1 MACLADFP
9 WRSAFFIVDKL
20 PVSRSS
26 ARWMLID
33 ANTRI
38 NVELELLGLEKFIYA
53 VVLSSIM

>member
-1 MACLADFP
+1 MTCLADFP

-33 ANTRI
+33 ADAGSNMDGAVNTQ
-38 NVELELLGLEKFIYA
+38 
-53 VVLSSIM
+53 